1 MKGNRSSMGLKTFV
15 AWFLLV
21 VIAGCASHDDHHHH
35 EEQTLRP
42 PANADSVAAQAVLE
56 GNRLFADHQ
65 WTAAIKQYKKAVQA
79 QPSLAEAHY
88 NLALTLDQQ
97 GRFSESRPH
106 YMKAAELAPGNKVIW
121 NAPPFRQYGTVESDF
136 QEEAPAPGGH
146 SH

>member
-1 MKGNRSSMGLKTFV
+1 MKRRGLELKI
-15 AWFLLV
+15 FLVLIV
-21 VIAGCASHDDHHHH
+21 VLLIAGCASHSHQH

-42 PANADSVAAQAVLE
+42 PKNADPVAAQALLE

-65 WTAAIKQYKKAVQA
+65 WTAAIKKYKEAIQA

-106 YMKAAELAPGNKVIW
+106 YRKAADLAPGNKVIW
-121 NAPPFRQYGTVESDF
+121 NAPPFRQYRTVEPDI
-136 QEEAPAPGGH
+136 QESGPAEPSGH